1 MSTTQH
7 LEDGEI
13 VVENIGGID
22 ETSVA
27 FSPGVTIL
35 AGENATNRTSFLQAI
50 MAALGSDK
58 CSIKAD
64 ADSASVE
71 LTIGGET
78 YTRTLTKDGS
88 TVLTDGDPYLDDPM
102 LADLFAF
109 LLESN
114 DARRTVATNGDLRE
128 LIMRPVDTDDLQ
140 RNIEQRVS
148 QQEEIEQELEELD
161 QLKTRLPSL
170 EEDRTRLENEI
181 EDVRDELAS
190 KETELEAQDASVE
203 QTREEKAELEDRLA
217 DLRSKRAELEEIRY
231 ELDTER
237 ESIGSTQTQ
246 LRDTKRELE
255 ELPETPVGEID
266 ELEAQIDRL
275 RNQKQQIERDVT
287 ELQGVIQF
295 NQEML
300 NETDTE
306 LLDGVEAPSSGN
318 ITDELVDDQT
328 ITCWTCGSETSHE
341 QIETTISRLQDV
353 SQEKLGQVSD
363 IETDLDEYKQQIQT
377 LREQQRR
384 REQLQQRQ
392 SNFETELTR
401 SEERIDELTA
411 RREALTDEIEA
422 LETEIE
428 ALENDS
434 YQEILD
440 LHKEAN
446 QLEYDLGR
454 VESDLEDV
462 NAEIE
467 RIEERLE
474 SESTLQTRRDELTEE
489 IEELRTKIDRIER
502 ETVSKFNEHMDAVL
516 EKLGYRNIE
525 RIWLDKVERE
535 VREGRRR
542 VTKSSFELHIVRQ
555 TDSGVTYEDTIE
567 HLSESEREVT
577 GLIFALAGYL
587 AHEVYEI
594 VPFILL
600 DSLEAIDSN
609 RIAALVEY
617 LGEFCDYLLVALL
630 SEDAEAL
637 SDDYQRVSEI

>member
-1 MSTTQH
+1 MGTTQH
-7 LEDGEI
+7 LKSGEI
-13 VVENIGGID
+13 LVKNIGGID
-22 ETSVA
+22 ETDIT
-27 FSPGVTIL
+27 FSTGVTIL
-35 AGENATNRTSFLQAI
+35 AGENATNRTSLLQAI

-64 ADSASVE
+64 ADNASVE
-71 LTIGGET
+71 LTIGRET
-78 YTRTLTKDGS
+78 YTRNLTKDG
-88 TVLTDGDPYLDDPM
+88 TMTLTDGDPYIDDPL

-114 DARRTVATNGDLRE
+114 DARRTVAMNGNLRE

-148 QQEEIEQELEELD
+148 RREEIEQELEELD

-181 EDVRDELAS
+181 EDVRAELAS
-190 KETELEAQDASVE
+190 KEAELEAQDASVE

-237 ESIGSTQTQ
+237 ESVDSTQTQ
-246 LRDTKRELE
+246 LRDIKRKLE

-275 RNQKQQIERDVT
+275 RNEKQQIERDIT

-300 NETDTE
+300 EETDTE
-306 LLDGVEAPSSGN
+306 LLDGVKAPSSGN
-318 ITDELVDDQT
+318 ITDELVADQT
-328 ITCWTCGSETSHE
+328 IACWTCGSETSHE

-401 SEERIDELTA
+401 SEERIDELTK

-428 ALENDS
+428 ALEDDS

-440 LHKEAN
+440 VHKEAN

-454 VESDLEDV
+454 LEGDLEDV

-467 RIEERLE
+467 RIEEQLE
-474 SESTLQTRRDELTEE
+474 SESKLQTRREELTEE

-502 ETVSKFNEHMDAVL
+502 ETVTKFNEHMDAVL
-516 EKLGYRNIE
+516 EKLGYQNIE
-525 RIWLDKVERE
+525 RIWLEKVERE
-535 VREGRRR
+535 IREGRRR

-600 DSLEAIDSN
+600 DSLEAIDSD
-609 RIAALVEY
+609 RIAVLVEY
-617 LGEFCDYLLVALL
+617 LEEFSDYLLVALL

-637 SDDYQRVSEI
+637 PGEYQRISDI